1 MLVSEPA
8 RLPRRLLPYA
18 FAGSVDPKGVEND
31 RGLEGGGRAAGNI
44 RSAATQVCEI
54 IGRVCVLVTRAT
66 KGSRQRQTQ
75 SLQTGGLLDH
85 IFRLKCILGKIFWLE
100 KTL

>member
-31 RGLEGGGRAAGNI
+31 RGLEGGGHVVGNI
-44 RSAATQVCEI
+44 GSVAMQVCEI
-54 IGRVCVLVTRAT
+54 IERACVLVTRAIE
-66 KGSRQRQTQ
+66 
-75 SLQTGGLLDH
+75 GG
-85 IFRLKCILGKIFWLE
+85 R
-100 KTL
+100 